1 MYSAKQVACAA
12 EYDQLLRKN
21 PMQSNTESP
30 NVLERK
36 ISISIPQEDV
46 RVEVDSRLK
55 KLSGKVKLPG
65 FRPGKVPLKMVVQ
78 QYGLQLHQEVL
89 SELVQK
95 HFRDSLQKQD
105 MRIVGSPSISSKSVD
120 ESGVNYE
127 FDAIFEVYPEITIG
141 DFGGLKVSRPSVQI
155 GEAEVDKT
163 LDTLRRQRA
172 TFKSV
177 DRPAGKGDRV
187 NIDYH
192 GQVDG
197 KEFEGGQA
205 KGFSLTLGDGYALK
219 DFEDAI
225 VDMKNGENKVFQM
238 TFPSDYHGKEVA
250 GKSVTFDVKLNK
262 VEEQLLPN
270 IDTDFAKSLGI
281 SDGDINKMYAEV
293 KVSIEREVLQRIRTR
308 LKEQVMQ
315 FLFESVHCGIP
326 RVLVNQEIEHLMQ
339 EANNNLK
346 ARGLADRDAN
356 LSPDLFRER
365 AERRV
370 KLGLIL
376 AKLIEQQEIKVQ
388 SSELRKYVEEY
399 AKSYENPDQVVDWY
413 YSSPERLKDI
423 ESVVLEDNV
432 VAWILERA
440 HITDQQMAFDD
451 LMGYSKQ

>member
-1 MYSAKQVACAA
+1 
-12 EYDQLLRKN
+12 
-21 PMQSNTESP
+21 MQSNTESP
-30 NVLERK
+30 NALERK

-46 RVEVDSRLK
+46 RVEVDNRLK

-65 FRPGKVPLKMVVQ
+65 FRPGKVPLKMVTQ

-105 MRIVGSPSISSKSVD
+105 MRIAGTPNFNSKSLD
-120 ESGVNYE
+120 GDSLNYE
-127 FDAIFEVYPEITIG
+127 FDAVFEVYPEITIG
-141 DFGGLKVSRPSVQI
+141 NFSDLNISKPGVQI
-155 GEAEVDKT
+155 GEAEVEKT
-163 LDTLRRQRA
+163 LDTLRKQRA
-172 TFKSV
+172 KFESI

-205 KGFSLTLGDGYALK
+205 KGFSLILGDGYALK

-225 VDMKNGENKVFQM
+225 IDMKNGENKVFQM
-238 TFPSDYHGKEVA
+238 IFPTDYHGKEVA
-250 GKSVTFDVKLNK
+250 GKSVTFDVRLNK
-262 VEEQLLPN
+262 VEEQLLPS
-270 IDTDFAKSLGI
+270 IDSDFAKSLGI

-293 KVSIEREVLQRIRTR
+293 KVSIEREVLQRIRTK

-315 FLFESVHCGIP
+315 FLLESTNCGIP
-326 RVLVNQEIEHLMQ
+326 KVLVNHEIEHLLQ

-346 ARGLADRDAN
+346 ARGLADREAN

-376 AKLIEQQEIKVQ
+376 AKLIEQQGIKVQ
-388 SSELRKYVEEY
+388 SDQLRKYVEEY
-399 AKSYENPDQVVDWY
+399 AKSYENPEQVINWY

-432 VAWILERA
+432 VTWILERA
-440 HITDQQMAFDD
+440 HITEQQMSFDD
-451 LMGYSKQ
+451 LMGYSKH

>member
-1 MYSAKQVACAA
+1 
-12 EYDQLLRKN
+12 
-21 PMQSNTESP
+21 MQSNTENINS
-30 NVLERK
+30 LERK

-46 RVEVDSRLK
+46 RVEVDNRLK

-105 MRIVGSPSISSKSVD
+105 MRIAGSPNFSSKSLD
-120 ESGVNYE
+120 ENGVSYE
-127 FDAIFEVYPEITIG
+127 FDAVFEVYPEITIG
-141 DFGGLKVSRPSVQI
+141 DFSGLNISRPSVQI
-155 GEAEVDKT
+155 GEAEVEKT
-163 LDTLRRQRA
+163 LDTLRKQRT
-172 TFKSV
+172 TFNSV
-177 DRPAGKGDRV
+177 DRSARKGDRV

-205 KGFSLTLGDGYALK
+205 KDFNLILGDGYALK
-219 DFEDAI
+219 DFEAAI
-225 VDMKNGENKVFQM
+225 IDMKNGENKVFQM
-238 TFPSDYHGKEVA
+238 TFPPDYHGKEVA
-250 GKSVTFDVKLNK
+250 GRSVTFDVKLNK
-262 VEEQLLPN
+262 VEDQSLPS
-270 IDTDFAKSLGI
+270 IDIDFAKSLGI

-293 KVSIEREVLQRIRTR
+293 RVSIEREVSQRIRTK

-315 FLFESVHCGIP
+315 FLLESINCEIP
-326 RVLVNQEIEHLMQ
+326 RVLVNHEVEHLVQ

-376 AKLIEQQEIKVQ
+376 AKLIEQQGIKVQ

-399 AKSYENPDQVVDWY
+399 AKSYEDPEQVIDWY

-432 VAWILERA
+432 VTWILERA
-440 HITDQQMAFDD
+440 HIADQQMAFDD
-451 LMGYSKQ
+451 LMGYSK

>member
-1 MYSAKQVACAA
+1 
-12 EYDQLLRKN
+12 
-21 PMQSNTESP
+21 
-30 NVLERK
+30 
-36 ISISIPQEDV
+36 
-46 RVEVDSRLK
+46 
-55 KLSGKVKLPG
+55 
-65 FRPGKVPLKMVVQ
+65 MVVQ

-105 MRIVGSPSISSKSVD
+105 MRIAGSPNFSSKSLD
-120 ESGVNYE
+120 ENGVSYE
-127 FDAIFEVYPEITIG
+127 FDAVFEVYPEITIG
-141 DFGGLKVSRPSVQI
+141 DFSGLNISRPSVQI
-155 GEAEVDKT
+155 GEAEVEKT
-163 LDTLRRQRA
+163 LDTLRKQRA
-172 TFKSV
+172 TFNSV
-177 DRPAGKGDRV
+177 ERSARKGDRV

-205 KGFSLTLGDGYALK
+205 KDFNLILGDGYALK
-219 DFEDAI
+219 DFEAAI
-225 VDMKNGENKVFQM
+225 IDMKNGENKVFQM
-238 TFPSDYHGKEVA
+238 TFPPDYHGKEVA
-250 GKSVTFDVKLNK
+250 GRSVTFDVKLNK
-262 VEEQLLPN
+262 VEDQSLPS
-270 IDTDFAKSLGI
+270 IDIDFAKSLGI

-293 KVSIEREVLQRIRTR
+293 RVSIEREVSQRIRTK

-315 FLFESVHCGIP
+315 FLLESINCEIP
-326 RVLVNQEIEHLMQ
+326 RVLVNHEVEHLVQ

-376 AKLIEQQEIKVQ
+376 AKLIEQQGIKVQ

-399 AKSYENPDQVVDWY
+399 AKSYEDPEQVIDWY

-432 VAWILERA
+432 VTWILERA
-440 HITDQQMAFDD
+440 HIADQQMAFDD
-451 LMGYSKQ
+451 LMGYSK

>member
-1 MYSAKQVACAA
+1 
-12 EYDQLLRKN
+12 
-21 PMQSNTESP
+21 MQSNTENINS
-30 NVLERK
+30 LERK
-36 ISISIPQEDV
+36 ISISIPQKDV
-46 RVEVDSRLK
+46 RVEVDNRLK

-95 HFRDSLQKQD
+95 HFSDSLQKQD
-105 MRIVGSPSISSKSVD
+105 MRIAGSPNISSKSLD
-120 ESGVNYE
+120 ENGVSYE
-127 FDAIFEVYPEITIG
+127 FDAVFEVYPEIAIG
-141 DFGGLKVSRPSVQI
+141 DFSGLNISRPSVQI
-155 GEAEVDKT
+155 GEAEVEKT
-163 LDTLRRQRA
+163 LDTLRKQRA
-172 TFKSV
+172 TFSSV
-177 DRPAGKGDRV
+177 DRSARKGDRV

-205 KGFSLTLGDGYALK
+205 TGFNLILGDGYALK
-219 DFEDAI
+219 DFEAAI
-225 VDMKNGENKVFQM
+225 IDMKNGENKVFQM
-238 TFPSDYHGKEVA
+238 TFPPDYHGKEVA
-250 GKSVTFDVKLNK
+250 GRSVTFDVKLNK
-262 VEEQLLPN
+262 VEDQSLPS
-270 IDTDFAKSLGI
+270 IDIDFAKSLGI

-293 KVSIEREVLQRIRTR
+293 KVSIEREVLQRIRTK

-315 FLFESVHCGIP
+315 FLIESINCEIP
-326 RVLVNQEIEHLMQ
+326 RVLVNHEVEHLVQ

-376 AKLIEQQEIKVQ
+376 AKLIEQQGIKVQ

-399 AKSYENPDQVVDWY
+399 AKSYEDPEQVIDWY

-432 VAWILERA
+432 VTWILERA
-440 HITDQQMAFDD
+440 HIADQQMAFDD
-451 LMGYSKQ
+451 LMGYSK